1 MALKTLFFVFVA
13 FYATVK
19 LSFFVGIYFVTK
31 SIERK
36 ALAEKSKRQEH
47 NRLAEL
53 ELIVDNYEKKE
64 KAFQKDKVEYGSR
77 LHKFIS

>member
-19 LSFFVGIYFVTK
+19 LSFFVGIYFITK

-36 ALAEKSKRQEH
+36 ALAEKQKRKEH

-53 ELIVDNYEKKE
+53 ELIVDNYQKKE
-64 KAFQKDKVEYGSR
+64 KAFQKDKEEYGSR
-77 LHKFIS
+77 RHRFIS

>member
-1 MALKTLFFVFVA
+1 MALKTLFFVFIA

-36 ALAEKSKRQEH
+36 ALTEKNKRQEH

-53 ELIVDNYEKKE
+53 ELIVDHYQKKE
-64 KAFQKDKVEYGSR
+64 KAFQKDKEAYGSR
-77 LHKFIS
+77 RHKFIS